1 MLDERLGIVQWALFV
16 GGAFVSFGGMVLLG
30 VSGMTRRVYTYPQS
44 MQWDMLNLITSVA
57 GWAIGLSFL
66 LLLLNILWSARVPVQ
81 AATNPWAASGLEWLT
96 PSPPPIYNFPLIPHV
111 SSRTPLW
118 DDPRGSEVVTGL
130 RVDQRE
136 VLVTT
141 TAEADPDMRDPVPD
155 PSLWPLVAAVVTTI
169 LLIASIFTPQAIVWG
184 ALPFAAVLVAWLYPR
199 KVLAAT
205 PAEIDAAKEAPP

>member
-1 MLDERLGIVQWALFV
+1 
-16 GGAFVSFGGMVLLG
+16 
-30 VSGMTRRVYTYPQS
+30 
-44 MQWDMLNLITSVA
+44 MLNLITSVA

-81 AATNPWAASGLEWLT
+81 AAMNPWAASGLEWLT